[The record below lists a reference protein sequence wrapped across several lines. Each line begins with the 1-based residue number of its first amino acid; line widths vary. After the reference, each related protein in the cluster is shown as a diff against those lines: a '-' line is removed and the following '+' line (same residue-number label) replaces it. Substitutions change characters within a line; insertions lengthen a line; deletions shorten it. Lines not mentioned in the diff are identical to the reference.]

1 MMKTNQLLRLA
12 LVALAA
18 VPVCGSSVAT
28 ETDASASGL
37 NVGQVIDLLR
47 PDKVQPV
54 KRLSGRY
61 GATSQQTCLRTI
73 PGAPGTVQIQPN
85 STLNV
90 PAEIVTGGGS
100 GTAIFRPDGTFTIDG
115 PTSTVNE
122 LQDSKTKPGDIPF
135 TRGLHPGCEGTYS
148 IAPNN
153 RIRVDWACK
162 ITVDGRP
169 GLVIEVAPF
178 NWDGFVVDNG
188 RELDLTQMGTT
199 QIATFKQNGQVV
211 AEAQRL
217 CVQSFQFHKLPD

>member
-1 MMKTNQLLRLA
+1 MTKSNQLRLA

-18 VPVCGSSVAT
+18 VPVCGSSLAT
-28 ETDASASGL
+28 ETDRSTNAL
-37 NVGQVIDLLR
+37 NLGPAIELLR

-61 GATSQQTCLRTI
+61 GATSQQVCLRTI
-73 PGAPGTVQIQPN
+73 PTTPGTVQIEPN
-85 STLNV
+85 SMLNV

-100 GTAIFRPDGTFTIDG
+100 GTATFRPDGTFTIDG
-115 PTSTVNE
+115 PSSTVNE
-122 LQDSKTKPGDIPF
+122 LQNSKIKPGDVPF

-148 IAPNN
+148 IAANN

-188 RELDLTQMGTT
+188 REIDLTQMGTT
-199 QIATFKQNGQVV
+199 QVATFKQNGQVV
-211 AEAQRL
+211 GEAQRL